1 MRGEQSHKG
10 SCAQLYRMYTDYTD
24 PIGLIKIGFLILIA
38 VVSFPTENPL
48 IISSVILIAALVL
61 GFSYGI
67 QLDDQNGTFRQF
79 KSFLGFKYGP
89 WQSLRDFDSIY
100 ILKRTIRSSSNAG
113 FLVATSSTANE
124 QFELYISDNSQLKRI
139 LIKTFK
145 SEDGAKALAKR
156 FEEKFKLKLTVY
168 QPTLSQKSQLRKKRR
183 SRN

>member
-1 MRGEQSHKG
+1 MVNICHVSSGRIVLLVIFKKTKTTSTDTRLYTKH
-10 SCAQLYRMYTDYTD
+10 CAQLYRMYTDYTD

-100 ILKRTIRSSSNAG
+100 ILKRTIRSGERG
-113 FLVATSSTANE
+113 F
-124 QFELYISDNSQLKRI
+124 
-139 LIKTFK
+139 
-145 SEDGAKALAKR
+145 
-156 FEEKFKLKLTVY
+156 
-168 QPTLSQKSQLRKKRR
+168 
-183 SRN
+183 